1 MFEQIVLSLV
11 AAISLIAGL
20 LVLRGSGSGMFVRA
34 PFFCI
39 CLALTV
45 WALSL
50 GWFLSATSAETLD
63 VSSRLFYISAAV
75 FCPLMV
81 VFALGFP
88 RGVIS
93 TGQKTLIYIAL
104 TAAVTF
110 TIHIALTPQFIIDMA
125 AYQPGSAIDVS
136 RVHIH
141 AGSYI
146 LFALF
151 FIAFFVLAMVIAIAK
166 WQKARGRERSQ
177 IKAFAL
183 GMIVASVP
191 GFIVDLYLPSLGNY
205 SLVWAGPLAILLFLG
220 VIAYSIVR
228 FGMFDIR
235 AAAAR
240 TMAYVLLIGTL
251 AGVYFVAA
259 YVLSQM
265 MFSGQSKTEVSLSP
279 INIFL
284 ALLLAFIFQPIKHF
298 FDQLTNKLFYHG
310 EYDSETFFR
319 EFGRILFFDTDLQ
332 LLLKQ
337 ASVYLA
343 TNLKAER
350 VFFYITDRGVYG
362 RSGTQKLRMP
372 ADDIGHIA
380 KYYRLHHES
389 PEVIVTDAV
398 KDEELGRI
406 LLSHQVQITL
416 PLMLQNQAIGY
427 LFLGDHKS
435 HGYTARDLRTLES
448 VANELTIAVQNS
460 LSVEEVRELNETL
473 QHRVEDATRELRES
487 NRQLQRLDEAKNE
500 FISMASHQL
509 RTPLTSIKGYLDMLL
524 EGDLGRVTATQRS
537 VLSEAFLS
545 SERMVGLINDF
556 LNVSRIQTGK
566 FILELRDS
574 DLSGLVQEQVQ
585 GLEVMAKQHE
595 LAFTQHIAKDV
606 PHTAVDIDKIR
617 HVVMNM
623 LDNAIYYSKPGST
636 IEVSLTKKQSDI
648 FFKVKDTGIGVPKQ
662 EQSQLFGKFF
672 RASNARKKRP
682 DGTGVG
688 LFLAKKVIAAHGGEI
703 IFESVEGQG
712 STFGFR
718 LPIRDAQPDT

>member
-1 MFEQIVLSLV
+1 MLEMTSLVITAAGIVISLFVGLFVFSQNTRGLLHRLFLLMSICVGLLTIANYFSLYGSHGDVRMWSIRLVMMMASMLVMVVYVLFRYIRSQHPALMLHEKILLIVTIILIGLHCTNFFITGVRSGVDVIQPIPGPGIIIFFAHFVCLLLLCLWRLAHEYAESDGAKRKQVRTLIIGIIPAVILAPVTSIILPMVFEQTRLVPLSPLYIIFFLLSV
-11 AAISLIAGL
+11 AYA
-20 LVLRGSGSGMFVRA
+20 VLRHGLFDVR
-34 PFFCI
+34 
-39 CLALTV
+39 LA
-45 WALSL
+45 AK
-50 GWFLSATSAETLD
+50 
-63 VSSRLFYISAAV
+63 R
-75 FCPLMV
+75 
-81 VFALGFP
+81 
-88 RGVIS
+88 
-93 TGQKTLIYIAL
+93 
-104 TAAVTF
+104 TA
-110 TIHIALTPQFIIDMA
+110 
-125 AYQPGSAIDVS
+125 G
-136 RVHIH
+136 
-141 AGSYI
+141 
-146 LFALF
+146 
-151 FIAFFVLAMVIAIAK
+151 
-166 WQKARGRERSQ
+166 
-177 IKAFAL
+177 
-183 GMIVASVP
+183 
-191 GFIVDLYLPSLGNY
+191 
-205 SLVWAGPLAILLFLG
+205 
-220 VIAYSIVR
+220 
-228 FGMFDIR
+228 
-235 AAAAR
+235 
-240 TMAYVLLIGTL
+240 
-251 AGVYFVAA
+251 
-259 YVLSQM
+259 YVLSIGAMAGLYILLAQLISWIFFRGVM
-265 MFSGQSKTEVSLSP
+265 SNGVGLSP

-398 KDEELGRI
+398 KGEELRRI

-574 DLSGLVQEQVQ
+574 DLSGLVHEQVQ